1 MGYPMVLVLTGVM
14 ESLPEPQVLILEQCR
29 CDAWLWFSPEA
40 CIGIQAGSARA
51 CTGGSG
57 GQIAPL
63 HPRASTVPVCQ
74 LALCFQPDCCS
85 SLYFFT
91 QVGEPAVHIQG
102 QEPLTASML
111 AAAPP
116 QEQKQ
121 MIGGCP
127 GCLRSSCLGVHG
139 QVDLCMLRKA

>member
-1 MGYPMVLVLTGVM
+1 MP
-14 ESLPEPQVLILEQCR
+14 
-29 CDAWLWFSPEA
+29 
-40 CIGIQAGSARA
+40 
-51 CTGGSG
+51 GSG
-57 GQIAPL
+57 FPQKFALGSKQAVPDFAVVALEDKMPHCASL
-63 HPRASTVPVCQ
+63 HPKISTVPVGQ
-74 LALCFQPDCCS
+74 LVFCFQPDCCS
-85 SLYFFT
+85 SLYFFV

-127 GCLRSSCLGVHG
+127 GCQRSSCLCVHG
-139 QVDLCMLRKA
+139 QMDLHVLGNA